1 MATRSSPTPD
11 TPGVRVLPPLIYAGL
26 FVLGYVLHRPVPL
39 RLWGG
44 GAGDVPA
51 RARLVGWA
59 LVGAGVLLAAGAAWL
74 FRRAGTTPN
83 PTRPTTALVLG
94 GPYRFTRNPMYVGLG
109 LCYLGATLLANTAW
123 PLLLLPALIILVQ
136 RWVIVPEEA
145 YLERKFG
152 AEYRAYRARVRRW
165 L

>member
-1 MATRSSPTPD
+1 MTSPSSD
-11 TPGVRVLPPLIYAGL
+11 TSGVRVLPPLIYAGL
-26 FVLGYVLHRPVPL
+26 FLAGYAVHRFVPL
-39 RLWGG
+39 RLWG
-44 GAGDVPA
+44 DVPPL
-51 RARLVGWA
+51 ARLVGWG
-59 LVGAGVLLAAGAAWL
+59 LVAAGVLLAASAVWL

-83 PTRPTTALVLG
+83 PTRPTTALVLH

-109 LCYLGATLLANTAW
+109 CCYLGAALLVNSAW
-123 PLLLLPALIILVQ
+123 PFALFPAVIVLVQ
-136 RWVIVPEEA
+136 GWVIAPEEA